1 MSSTTRPDVPP
12 TRFLAPDGSLEQ
24 PLPAALADPVVLRDL
39 YHWMCLTRAFDGK
52 AIELQR
58 SGRLGTYP
66 PCIGQEA
73 VGVGVAFAMQ
83 REDVLVPSFRE
94 QAAQLYRGVTG
105 AELLLYWGGDER
117 GSDFAVPRQDFPI
130 SATVGG
136 HAPHAA
142 GVALAFK
149 LRHEPRAAVCM
160 IGDGATSKGDVYEA
174 MNVAGL
180 WRLPLVFVV
189 SNNQWAIST
198 PRAEQ
203 TAAATLAQKSVA
215 AGFDGGQVDGNDVIA
230 VAHVMSEALRAA
242 RGGEGPY
249 LVECLTYRMGDHT
262 TVDDASRY
270 RSEAEVAAWRE
281 RDPLAR
287 LRTHLNAQGAWSD
300 ADEADLVERCAREVD
315 AAADAYLATP
325 PQPPESMFDYLF
337 AELPRD
343 LAAQRDHLLGRDG
356 DGADG

>member
-1 MSSTTRPDVPP
+1 MSATTGPEVPL
-12 TRFLAPDGSLEQ
+12 TRFLAPDGTLEQ
-24 PLPAALADPVVLRDL
+24 PVPESIADPGVLRDL
-39 YHWMCLTRAFDGK
+39 YHWMCLTRALDGK
-52 AIELQR
+52 AVELQR

-73 VGVGVAFAMQ
+73 VGVGVAFAMR

-94 QAAQLYRGVTG
+94 QAAQLYRGVT
-105 AELLLYWGGDER
+105 ATELLLYWGGDER
-117 GSDFAVPRQDFPI
+117 GSDFAGPRQDFPI

-149 LRHEPRAAVCM
+149 LRREPRAAVCM

-180 WRLPLVFVV
+180 WRLPVIFVV

-198 PRAEQ
+198 PRSEQ
-203 TAAATLAQKSVA
+203 TAATTLAQKAVA
-215 AGFDGGQVDGNDVIA
+215 AGFDGEQVDGNDVIA
-230 VAHVMSEALRAA
+230 VAHVTGEALRAA
-242 RGGEGPY
+242 RAGEGPH

-270 RSEAEVAAWRE
+270 RSDAEVAPWRE
-281 RDPLAR
+281 RDPLLR
-287 LRTHLNAQGAWSD
+287 LKAYLEAEGAWSD
-300 ADEADLVERCAREVD
+300 ADEAALVDTCAREIGD
-315 AAADAYLATP
+315 AADAYLATP
-325 PQPPESMFDYLF
+325 PQPPESMFEYMF

-343 LAAQRDHLLGRDG
+343 LAAQRDHLLGHGR

>member
-1 MSSTTRPDVPP
+1 MSPTTPDRSTPV
-12 TRFLAPDGSLEQ
+12 RFLAADGHLEQ
-24 PLPAALADPVVLRDL
+24 ALPEALADPGVLRNL

-73 VGVGVAFAMQ
+73 VGVGVAFAMH

-94 QAAQLYRGVTG
+94 QAAQLYRGVTA

-160 IGDGATSKGDVYEA
+160 FGDGATSKGDVYEA

-180 WRLPLVFVV
+180 WRLPVVFVV
-189 SNNQWAIST
+189 SNNEWAIST

-203 TAAATLAQKSVA
+203 TAAATLAQKAVA
-215 AGFDGGQVDGNDVIA
+215 AGFDGDQVDGNDVIA

-242 RGGEGPY
+242 RSGEGPT

-270 RSEAEVAAWRE
+270 RNEAEVAAWRE

-287 LRTHLNAQGAWSD
+287 LKAYLQAQGAWSD
-300 ADEADLVERCAREVD
+300 ADEAELAERCASEVG

-325 PQPPESMFDYLF
+325 PQAPESMFEYLF

-343 LAAQRDHLLGRDG
+343 LAAQRDHLLGRGG
-356 DGADG
+356 DGGNG